1 MPSSARSSHSPDVL
15 LMIEKM
21 NEPLEHNSKVLLM
34 IPLKSKS
41 DKDSN
46 LDLGIV
52 PSVPLKV

>member
-1 MPSSARSSHSPDVL
+1 
-15 LMIEKM
+15 MIEKM
-21 NEPLEHNSKVLLM
+21 NEPLEHNSKVLLI